1 MTHVQRPGVDGKQAR
16 ESAAQSY
23 GMVETGGSGVKLLII
38 DDEPAIVET
47 VQTRLRKDGFTTFT
61 ADSAEEGMRL
71 FRRIKP
77 DLVILDIMLPQ
88 RSGFEFCR
96 AVRQENATPIIMLSA
111 RAEDADRIKG
121 LELGAD
127 DYVTKPFNLSE
138 LSARVKAVL
147 RRATGEP
154 VREPIERG
162 NLRIDPRSHE
172 ATLDA
177 KPLVLSPKEFALLYF
192 LARYPGQVFSREAL
206 LDRVWGRDAFVSART
221 VDVHIRWL
229 RTRIEPDPD
238 HPVRLVTVR
247 GVGYK
252 FVG

>member
-1 MTHVQRPGVDGKQAR
+1 MALAQQLRR
-16 ESAAQSY
+16 EEQTAA
-23 GMVETGGSGVKLLII
+23 MKLLIV
-38 DDEPAIVET
+38 DDEPTILET
-47 VQTRLRKDGFTTFT
+47 IETKFRKEGFSTFV

-88 RSGFEFCR
+88 RSGYDFCR
-96 AVRQENATPIIMLSA
+96 AIRRDSQTPILFLSA
-111 RAEDADRIKG
+111 KADEADRIKG
-121 LELGAD
+121 LEIGAD

-138 LSARVKAVL
+138 LAARVKAIL

-154 VREPIERG
+154 VKEVIERG

-172 ATLDA
+172 AWLNE
-177 KPLVLSPKEFALLYF
+177 KPLNLSPKEFALIYF
-192 LARYPGQVFSREAL
+192 LGRNAGQVFSREAL

-229 RTRIEPDPD
+229 RTRIEEDAQN
-238 HPVRLVTVR
+238 PVRLITVR

>member
-1 MTHVQRPGVDGKQAR
+1 MGPGLW
-16 ESAAQSY
+16 
-23 GMVETGGSGVKLLII
+23 GGTKRMKLLII
-38 DDEPAIVET
+38 DDEPGILET
-47 VQTRLRKDGFTTFT
+47 VEGKMRKEGYTTFT

-96 AVRQENATPIIMLSA
+96 ALRQEHATPIIMLSA
-111 RAEDADRIKG
+111 RAEEADRVKG

-127 DYVTKPFNLSE
+127 DYVAKPFNLSE
-138 LSARVKAVL
+138 LAARVRAVL
-147 RRATGEP
+147 RRSSGEAIK
-154 VREPIERG
+154 EPIERG
-162 NLRIDPRSHE
+162 NLKIDPRSHE
-172 ATLDA
+172 ANVDGRVLE
-177 KPLVLSPKEFALLYF
+177 LSPKEFALLYF
-192 LARYPGQVFSREAL
+192 LAKNSGQVFSREVL

-229 RTRIEPDPD
+229 RKHIEENAEEPTR
-238 HPVRLVTVR
+238 LLTVR